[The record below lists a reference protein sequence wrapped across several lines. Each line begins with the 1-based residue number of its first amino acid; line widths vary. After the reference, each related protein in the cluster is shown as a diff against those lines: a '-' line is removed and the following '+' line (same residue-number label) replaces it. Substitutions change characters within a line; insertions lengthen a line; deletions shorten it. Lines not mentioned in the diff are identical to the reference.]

1 MGQFQY
7 VLALAL
13 VLVRTPSCDNGSIAI
28 SDEHMRHHNL
38 HKRACAPT
46 WVPLLDDP
54 LLADEQVTSDGAHTI
69 SDIRHTCEFLPA
81 LNRHRS
87 PALGL
92 LC

>member
-1 MGQFQY
+1 MNICGTTISTS
-7 VLALAL
+7 
-13 VLVRTPSCDNGSIAI
+13 VRA
-28 SDEHMRHHNL
+28 
-38 HKRACAPT
+38 
-46 WVPLLDDP
+46 LLDDP